1 MVDTEG
7 EDQGLVVWEI
17 PEPRL
22 GMPVTDV
29 ERKDTGHVTARIPVR
44 DYKKEIIDPRH
55 MDLPE
60 AEVSTQEDTKL
71 QTQTQRR
78 WPSTLWPSTLW
89 PPGAGARNSTDGT
102 HRDRTALEW
111 QIPCC
116 Q

>member
-7 EDQGLVVWEI
+7 EDQGLVVREI

-44 DYKKEIIDPRH
+44 DCKKEIIDPRH

-60 AEVSTQEDTKL
+60 AEVSTGEDTKL

-78 WPSTLWPSTLW
+78 WPSTLWPT
-89 PPGAGARNSTDGT
+89 GAGARNSTDGT
-102 HRDRTALEW
+102 HRDRTAWEW
-111 QIPCC
+111 QIPCG